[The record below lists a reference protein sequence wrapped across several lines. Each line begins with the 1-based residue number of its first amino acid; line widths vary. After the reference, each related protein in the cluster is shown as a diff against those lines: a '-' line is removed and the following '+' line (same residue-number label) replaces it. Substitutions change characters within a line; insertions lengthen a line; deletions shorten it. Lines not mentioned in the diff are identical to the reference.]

1 MFMMFH
7 TPRKHRLPLI
17 GLFMLLLVA
26 GWALLSAG

>member
-17 GLFMLLLVA
+17 GLFALLLVFGAALYVA
-26 GWALLSAG
+26 G